1 MVVLITQ
8 HPAAMTNKIF
18 SYLTVLG
25 TGFLLVSCFAPEK
38 TYTRDFEETFSG
50 IKEIEIDG
58 RFLEISY
65 EGREGDEDVFLN
77 AYLELPESSDLDIK
91 YRKSGS
97 KLKIE
102 VVGEASYSGWN
113 FGKKQLNGF
122 ISITGPDHIKLNF
135 VCNSGSIDVMN
146 VNHKNIH
153 LQANS
158 GSIKASEIEVD
169 HIYLKASSG
178 GIKGEGLYG
187 KINCEVNSG
196 AVSLKDVEGDVEAK
210 GSSGALKFENVE
222 GRVDAKVNSGAI
234 KLIKVQELGELNASS
249 GSIKATGSGLGK
261 HTSLTANSGSINIQ
275 TNSVLDEFNY
285 DLTASSGSIKVGDRS
300 SGKKL
305 VIDNQSNHTVKGK
318 VTSGSLKISN

>member
-1 MVVLITQ
+1 MVVHITQ
-8 HPAAMTNKIF
+8 IPAAMTNNILF
-18 SYLTVLG
+18 YLTVFG
-25 TGFLLVSCFAPEK
+25 TGLLLVSCFTPEK
-38 TYTRDFEETFSG
+38 TYTKDYEETFSD
-50 IKEIEIDG
+50 IKEIEVDG

-65 EGREGDEDVFLN
+65 EGREGEDDVFLS
-77 AYLELPESSDLDIK
+77 AFMELPESSDLDIK

-102 VVGEASYSGWN
+102 VVGDASFSGWN
-113 FGKKQLNGF
+113 FNNKFNGF
-122 ISITGPDHIKLNF
+122 ISLTGPDHIKLSL

-158 GSIKASEIEVD
+158 GSIKASELEVD
-169 HIYLKASSG
+169 QIYLKASSG
-178 GIKGEGLYG
+178 SVKGEGLYG
-187 KINCEVNSG
+187 KIKCEVNSG
-196 AVSLKDVEGDVEAK
+196 AISLKEVVGNIEAK
-210 GSSGALKFENVE
+210 GSSGALKFENVD

-234 KLIKVQELGELNASS
+234 KLIKIQELGELNASS
-249 GSIKATGSGLGK
+249 GSIKATDSGLGK

-275 TNSVLDEFNY
+275 THSELDEFNY

-305 VIDNQSNHTVKGK
+305 VIDNQANHTVKGK
-318 VTSGSLKISN
+318 VTSGSLKITN